1 MTVAASGAAAR
12 AALPQKGETM
22 ETDFDAR
29 AKTWDEDP
37 AKVER
42 ARIVAEAIRE
52 AVPLR
57 ADMQALEYGC
67 GTGLLSF
74 PLQPELGHI
83 TLADSSA
90 GMLEVLRGKIAASG
104 ARNMTP
110 VKLDLLQDALPA
122 QRFGLIY
129 SLLTLHHIPDTQ
141 GILKAFSTL
150 LEPGGYLCISDLDR
164 EDGSFHGEGFSGH
177 NGFDR
182 AELGAKAEQAGLT
195 QVSFRTVH
203 VMQKNAGDKQGRYP
217 MFLMIARKP

>member
-1 MTVAASGAAAR
+1 
-12 AALPQKGETM
+12 M

-42 ARIVAEAIRE
+42 ARAVAEAIRK

-57 ADMQALEYGC
+57 PDMQALEYGC

-74 PLQPELGHI
+74 PLQPELGQI

-90 GMLEVLRGKIAASG
+90 GMLEVLRRKIAESG

-110 VKLDLLQDALPA
+110 VQIDLLEDPLPA

-129 SLLTLHHIPDTQ
+129 SLLTLHHISDTQ
-141 GILKAFSTL
+141 GILGAFYSL
-150 LEPGGYLCISDLDR
+150 LEAGGYLCISDLDR

-182 AELGAKAEQAGLT
+182 AELKAKAEHAGFA
-195 QVSFRTVH
+195 QISFTTVH
-203 VMQKNAGDKQGRYP
+203 VMRKNAGGGQGQYP
-217 MFLMIARKP
+217 MFLMIASKR